1 MSSRAR
7 RHRFLA
13 TGKRSPGA
21 HVAERQDARRRR
33 FPKIV
38 VERPGAARKSAT
50 APSGTCDGC
59 GCDLSRYRAA
69 GETSCWAC
77 LNHKPAPLLPAE
89 RERGV
94 AALPRGPVGSPQS
107 RSRLRL
113 SRVRRSQER
122 GCKEV
127 RALPLQGSAPEEAHE
142 PVAQGRPVSRLRREE
157 DPEGSPLQAVLVRRP
172 APALRAQPRRH
183 LPRLRWAEGAQGE
196 ALPAVPQSTRL
207 RDDLRQRASA
217 RAHLPRLWRPEEAEA
232 SEPVPGVRN
241 PLSLEKGLCEQGAG
255 PNRGRP
261 RAAPGR
267 DA

>member
-1 MSSRAR
+1 VR
-7 RHRFLA
+7 RLRL
-13 TGKRSPGA
+13 RSLQVPG
-21 HVAERQDARRRR
+21 
-33 FPKIV
+33 
-38 VERPGAARKSAT
+38 
-50 APSGTCDGC
+50 SGRDELLGV
-59 GCDLSRYRAA
+59 SEPQARAA
-69 GETSCWAC
+69 SSGGTR
-77 LNHKPAPLLPAE
+77 AP
-89 RERGV
+89 RRG
-94 AALPRGPVGSPQS
+94 LPRGPVGSAQS

-127 RALPLQGSAPEEAHE
+127 RALPLHGSAPEEAHE

-241 PLSLEKGLCEQGAG
+241 PLSLEKGLCERGAG
-255 PNRGRP
+255 PKRGRP